1 MKANRQAKKDNTKAQ
16 QAFIANKAQ
25 IDEML
30 GMLTALS
37 DEHFNTSPETVG
49 WGEVGSQE
57 YAIKRL
63 KEACQH
69 FGLISE
75 EA

>member
-1 MKANRQAKKDNTKAQ
+1 MARNKAQRDNSKAQ
-16 QAFIANKAQ
+16 QAFIANKAK

-63 KEACQH
+63 KEVCQH